1 MLIALM
7 IFPPTKP
14 ERVLFSPQNPKG
26 SYSQVLNINH
36 SRKYINIAFWS
47 QLIEKYYLLSCQ

>member
-14 ERVLFSPQNPKG
+14 GRVLFSPQNPKG

-36 SRKYINIAFWS
+36 SRKYINIAF
-47 QLIEKYYLLSCQ
+47 